1 MVILFQHS
9 LIYEISL
16 NLTSFLDKNSTF
28 CNEKDRISL
37 LSHSK
42 NLRLRLYKLD
52 FKILHRLIYKF
63 ITLYLWSRN
72 YCLKY
77 AIFYNHLV
85 ENVNSDQFSESRR
98 NYMLKPL
105 QFLLLRLSALNCYQI
120 LHDVS
125 LLLHRQF

>member
-1 MVILFQHS
+1 MIILFQHS

-16 NLTSFLDKNSTF
+16 NLTSSLDKNSTF
-28 CNEKDRISL
+28 CNEKDRVGL

-52 FKILHRLIYKF
+52 LKILHRLIYKF
-63 ITLYLWSRN
+63 ITLYLRPSN

-85 ENVNSDQFSESRR
+85 ENVNSDQFSESWR
-98 NYMLKPL
+98 NYMLKPFQL
-105 QFLLLRLSALNCYQI
+105 LLLRLSALNCYQI
-120 LHDVS
+120 LHDIS
-125 LLLHRQF
+125 LLLHRQL